1 MKDQLVN
8 DLVKVMGENFINY
21 RNCAVEV
28 LVGGWRWNNQKF
40 TKLSDLDEAITQSIN
55 AISNSIK
62 KGSTSATP

>member
-28 LVGGWRWNNQKF
+28 LVGGWRWNNKKF
-40 TKLSDLDEAITQSIN
+40 TKLSDLDNEIN
-55 AISNSIK
+55 KTLTAISSSIK
-62 KGSTSATP
+62 KADE